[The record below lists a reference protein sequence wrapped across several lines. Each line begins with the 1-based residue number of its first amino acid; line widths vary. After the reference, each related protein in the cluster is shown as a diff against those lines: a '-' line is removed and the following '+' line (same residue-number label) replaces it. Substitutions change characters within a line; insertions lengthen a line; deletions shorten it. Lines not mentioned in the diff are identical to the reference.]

1 MFLIYSTAVF
11 SNVFSY
17 INKKIIKCFILI
29 IYNSSKDGISVK
41 ILKIAKPIV
50 SKPITMLINK
60 TIENASFPNKL
71 KDPIFNNFQQCSVAA
86 KTGLNADKEG

>member
-1 MFLIYSTAVF
+1 MQIKKDEKYFQN
-11 SNVFSY
+11 NV
-17 INKKIIKCFILI
+17 KVVQATG
-29 IYNSSKDGISVK
+29 KDGISVN

-71 KDPIFNNFQQCSVAA
+71 RD
-86 KTGLNADKEG
+86 TGCTSP

>member
-1 MFLIYSTAVF
+1 M
-11 SNVFSY
+11 N
-17 INKKIIKCFILI
+17 INKATG
-29 IYNSSKDGISVK
+29 KDGISVK

-71 KDPIFNNFQQCSVAA
+71 KEAQALLIFF
-86 KTGLNADKEG
+86 

>member
-1 MFLIYSTAVF
+1 MEGKTCASLSLFGDS
-11 SNVFSY
+11 
-17 INKKIIKCFILI
+17 
-29 IYNSSKDGISVK
+29 ISVK

-71 KDPIFNNFQQCSVAA
+71 KEAQVEI
-86 KTGLNADKEG
+86 